1 MQQLINEINKISGI
15 DICEKNRKSKY
26 VFRRALFVYL
36 CRIYNPELSYE
47 KIGKMLGGYDHATM
61 LFAFKNYEIYRK
73 HDKSLIDLEKKLV
86 QNFSVIKPKKYN
98 EIDNLNYTIDLLRS
112 RISELEMLISKQNTI
127 GQRIDNLIENSN
139 NPEIL
144 IERLNA
150 IIKMNK

>member
-1 MQQLINEINKISGI
+1 
-15 DICEKNRKSKY
+15 
-26 VFRRALFVYL
+26 
-36 CRIYNPELSYE
+36 
-47 KIGKMLGGYDHATM
+47 M

-86 QNFSVIKPKKYN
+86 QNFTVIKPKKFN
-98 EIDNLNYTIDLLRS
+98 EIDNLNCTIDLLRS